1 MFGGVFSWS
10 KILYENTRHL
20 FSYIIL
26 TMEGIFMSDEF
37 NNSGVVG
44 EVVTQSTL
52 SDKSKVAAALLSFFL
67 GMFGIHRFYL
77 GRVGSG
83 AAMLILT
90 IVGWL
95 TTGIIVGMVL
105 LFVVGIW
112 DVIDFFRILFNS
124 LGDSQGRK
132 LR

>member
-1 MFGGVFSWS
+1 
-10 KILYENTRHL
+10 
-20 FSYIIL
+20 
-26 TMEGIFMSDEF
+26 
-37 NNSGVVG
+37 
-44 EVVTQSTL
+44 
-52 SDKSKVAAALLSFFL
+52 
-67 GMFGIHRFYL
+67 MFGIHRFYL

-90 IVGWL
+90 ILGWL
-95 TTGIIVGMVL
+95 TIGIFIGVVF
-105 LFVVGIW
+105 LFIVGIW

>member
-1 MFGGVFSWS
+1 
-10 KILYENTRHL
+10 
-20 FSYIIL
+20 
-26 TMEGIFMSDEF
+26 MSDEF
-37 NNSGVVG
+37 NNNGVVG

-52 SDKSKVAAALLSFFL
+52 SDKSKVVAALLSFFL

-77 GRVGSG
+77 GRAGSG

-95 TTGIIVGMVL
+95 TTGIIIGMIL
-105 LFVVGIW
+105 LFIVGIW

-124 LGDSQGRK
+124 LSDSQDRK

>member
-1 MFGGVFSWS
+1 M
-10 KILYENTRHL
+10 N
-20 FSYIIL
+20 
-26 TMEGIFMSDEF
+26 DEF

-44 EVVTQSTL
+44 EVVTQSTM

-83 AAMLILT
+83 VAMLILT
-90 IVGWL
+90 ILGWL
-95 TTGIIVGMVL
+95 TAGIIIGMVL
-105 LFVVGIW
+105 LFIVSIW

-124 LGDSQGRK
+124 LVDSQGRK

>member
-1 MFGGVFSWS
+1 
-10 KILYENTRHL
+10 
-20 FSYIIL
+20 
-26 TMEGIFMSDEF
+26 MSDEF
-37 NNSGVVG
+37 NNSGITG

-90 IVGWL
+90 ILGWL

-105 LFVVGIW
+105 LFIVGIW

>member
-1 MFGGVFSWS
+1 M
-10 KILYENTRHL
+10 N
-20 FSYIIL
+20 
-26 TMEGIFMSDEF
+26 DEF
-37 NNSGVVG
+37 NNSGVAG

-83 AAMLILT
+83 VAMLVLSIIGWFT
-90 IVGWL
+90 IGLLVGF
-95 TTGIIVGMVL
+95 VP
-105 LFVVGIW
+105 LFIVGIW
-112 DVIDFFRILFNS
+112 DVVDFFRILFNN
-124 LGDSQGRK
+124 LGDAQDRK

>member
-1 MFGGVFSWS
+1 MFGGVFAWS
-10 KILYENTRHL
+10 KILYEKPDT
-20 FSYIIL
+20 FSCIIL
-26 TMEGIFMSDEF
+26 TMEEMIMSDEF

-83 AAMLILT
+83 VAMLILS
-90 IVGWL
+90 IIGGL
-95 TTGIIVGMVL
+95 TTGIIVGFVL
-105 LFVVGIW
+105 LFIVGIW
-112 DVIDFFRILFNS
+112 DVVDFFRILFNN
-124 LGDSQGRK
+124 LGDAQGRK

>member
-1 MFGGVFSWS
+1 
-10 KILYENTRHL
+10 
-20 FSYIIL
+20 
-26 TMEGIFMSDEF
+26 MSDEF
-37 NNSGVVG
+37 NNNGVVG

-52 SDKSKVAAALLSFFL
+52 SDKSKVVAALLSFFL

-77 GRVGSG
+77 GRAGSG

-90 IVGWL
+90 IVGRL
-95 TTGIIVGMVL
+95 TTGIIIGMIL
-105 LFVVGIW
+105 LFIVGIW

-124 LGDSQGRK
+124 LSDSQDRK